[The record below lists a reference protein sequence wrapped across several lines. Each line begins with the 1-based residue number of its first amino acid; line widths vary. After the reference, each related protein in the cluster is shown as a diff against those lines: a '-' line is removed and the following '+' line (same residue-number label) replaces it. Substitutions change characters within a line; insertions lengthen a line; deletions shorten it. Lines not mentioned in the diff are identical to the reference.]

1 LHFMKNQDVANFIA
15 ELERFSNIKIRS
27 QFPDISSSLKMLKD
41 ITKLRIEADKAT
53 PPVETVTPV
62 DPIKPA
68 EIATPVEKIESI
80 KPTEAVPV
88 AK

>member
-1 LHFMKNQDVANFIA
+1 
-15 ELERFSNIKIRS
+15 
-27 QFPDISSSLKMLKD
+27 
-41 ITKLRIEADKAT
+41 
-53 PPVETVTPV
+53 VTPV